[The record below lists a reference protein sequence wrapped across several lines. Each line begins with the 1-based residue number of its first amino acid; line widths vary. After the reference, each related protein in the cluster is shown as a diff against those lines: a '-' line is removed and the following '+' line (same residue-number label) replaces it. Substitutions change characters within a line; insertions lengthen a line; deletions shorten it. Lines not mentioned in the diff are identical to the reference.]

1 MRPKDDLKIDL
12 FFQSTLDLVAQVGL
26 AGLTMPLIAKRSGV
40 AAGTIYLYFEGKE
53 DLILTLFNEIKS
65 RFGNTIFIDYDPK
78 MPVEKGFGM
87 IWGNALRYATEFYA
101 EQIFLQQFNNSPYR
115 KARATAEYAESLM
128 QPFIE
133 LIARGQREGTLK
145 ADKDQLIPQLFFGF
159 LMQIAAGL
167 QGSQTRLTK
176 KYIDKTFRF
185 FWDAVST

>member
-1 MRPKDDLKIDL
+1 MRPKDELKIDL

-40 AAGTIYLYFEGKE
+40 GAGTIYLYFEGKE
-53 DLILTLFNEIKS
+53 DLILMLFNDIKY
-65 RFGNTIFIDYDPK
+65 RFGNTIFDDYEPK
-78 MPVEKGFGM
+78 MPIEKGFGI
-87 IWGNALRYATEFYA
+87 IWGNALRYATAHYA
-101 EQIFLQQFNNSPYR
+101 EQVFLQQFNNSPYR
-115 KARATAEYAESLM
+115 KGKETAEYAENLM
-128 QPFIE
+128 QPLMD

-145 ADKDQLIPQLFFGF
+145 TDKDQLIPQLFFGF

-167 QGSQTRLTK
+167 QGSQSRLTK